1 MSGGSVDPFR
11 SELEAAHARI
21 EKLESDHKA
30 QVEKLERENDRLRK
44 RLVDAAP
51 PSQSKTGKTF
61 FGVAMMTL
69 GLSIVAGMIF
79 ARAVNHPGRP
89 APIFEVP
96 VEIPNAVEIGD
107 DTPDPSDFDRDAVAS
122 ALKGVRLAACTT
134 SHGSGHVKLV
144 IATSG
149 VVTEAHVDRGPF
161 TNTSEGRCI
170 ESQFRA
176 VRVPGFTL
184 TPRTVGKAFT
194 I

>member
-1 MSGGSVDPFR
+1 MSDPFR

-21 EKLESDHKA
+21 EKLEADHKT
-30 QVEKLERENDRLRK
+30 QIEKLEGENDRLRK

-61 FGVAMMTL
+61 FAIAMLTL
-69 GLSIVAGMIF
+69 GASLVVGMFF
-79 ARAVNHPGRP
+79 ARTASPPRP

-96 VEIPNAVEIGD
+96 VEFPNTVEIGD
-107 DTPDPSDFDRDAVAS
+107 DTADPGDFDREAVAS
-122 ALKGVRLAACTT
+122 ALKGVRLGACTT
-134 SHGSGHVKLV
+134 SHGSGHVRLV

-176 VRVPGFTL
+176 VRVPGFSL